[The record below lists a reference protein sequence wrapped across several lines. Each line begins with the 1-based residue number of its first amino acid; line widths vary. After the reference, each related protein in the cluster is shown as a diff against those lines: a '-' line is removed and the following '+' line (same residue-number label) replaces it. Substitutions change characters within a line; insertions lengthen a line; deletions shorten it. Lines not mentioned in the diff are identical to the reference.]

1 MNNEAREELLSAYL
15 DNGLSAD
22 EQAHVEQLLQ
32 HDASVRQQL
41 EALRKLQADVR
52 ASMPSDARLGTDFSD
67 RVWTAVLAQADAEGL
82 PDTHPIRLAQAREG
96 RGNFKRHQRAWLG
109 GLAALAASLTLIVA
123 WNSSNPDI
131 QPGSPH
137 AAGGLAAV
145 ATPGTPDSSDP
156 VEPSPIETAA
166 PTAQPAVEAIASND
180 AATTP
185 AAPAPAVT
193 PPEAA
198 ETTAQPDKT
207 TAPEERIAMA
217 PAATARPAAAP
228 GELVSPS
235 AQPTNKLEF
244 AVLLEVELT
253 QRGRDLNELEYALET
268 AGISNVQPQP
278 MSRDHVGQLVQ
289 GKMIGTVN
297 LDAPQA
303 VEGDTQLLLLQGSA
317 KRLDRFMLSL
327 FNHQSVIKSVG
338 FQMVMEPNL
347 LTTISELSSVDPSA
361 IRHAD
366 DKALAHHLT
375 FGSAGGQAQMFPR
388 AAQSSFFAL
397 TEESAKQMKWTP
409 ETPSDEGPDFQTQML
424 VLVRCPR

>member
-32 HDASVRQQL
+32 NDASVRQQL
-41 EALRKLQADVR
+41 EDLRQLQADVR
-52 ASMPSDARLGTDFSD
+52 VSMKSDARLGTDFSD
-67 RVWTAVLAQADAEGL
+67 RVWTAVLAQADAENL
-82 PDTHPIRLAQAREG
+82 PETHPVRLAQARAEG
-96 RGNFKRHQRAWLG
+96 GNSKRHQRVWLG
-109 GLAALAASLTLIVA
+109 GIAALAASLMLIVA
-123 WNSSNPDI
+123 WNSANPDV
-131 QPGSPH
+131 QPGKPQP
-137 AAGGLAAV
+137 AGGIAAV
-145 ATPGTPDSSDP
+145 VTPAPSDA
-156 VEPSPIETAA
+156 VEPSPIETTA
-166 PTAQPAVEAIASND
+166 PAAQPAVEAIASND

-198 ETTAQPDKT
+198 ATTTQPDKT

-217 PAATARPAAAP
+217 PAATDQPAAAP

-297 LDAPQA
+297 LDAPQT
-303 VEGDTQLLLLQGSA
+303 VDGDTQLLLLQGSA

-338 FQMVMEPNL
+338 FQMVMEPSL
-347 LTTISELSSVDPSA
+347 LTTISELSSVAPSA
-361 IRHAD
+361 IRHSD